1 VRRVAGEKR
10 GGSLA
15 DLRRANR
22 SKTLTVL
29 RINGALTQAEISRA
43 TGLSH
48 ASVSNI
54 VRDLAKQGLVR
65 SITAQRNGRR
75 VSEVTLNP
83 SSGLVGGIDF
93 GNRHVRAAVA
103 DYTHSVRAEAYQSL
117 AYGHEAA
124 ASVRDAAVMFQDL
137 VNGAG
142 RDVRDV
148 QVLAVG
154 LPGPM
159 DRARGCTTSAAIL
172 PGWAD
177 FDVRTAFETALGVR
191 TVVDNDANLGAL
203 AEGFWGEG
211 RGFTDFAY
219 VKVSTGIGAGL
230 VLNGHL
236 YRGVAGTAGEIGHTT
251 IEEDGPLCRCGNRG
265 CLEMFA
271 AAPAIVELVRRS
283 LGTPLTVED
292 VLRLSDDG
300 DVGCRRVITDA
311 GRHIGVAL
319 ANLCNLLSPQV
330 VIVGGEL
337 ALAGDVLITAIRES
351 MGRRAVSVP
360 AQAAEIVTS
369 VLSDRAGVLG
379 ALALALQESDGH
391 ATGGLHDTRP
401 HPQNGSDLQFP
412 LAG

>member
-1 VRRVAGEKR
+1 MREESG
-10 GGSLA
+10 GGSLT

-43 TGLSH
+43 TRLSH

-54 VRDLAKQGLVR
+54 VHDLVKQGLVTC
-65 SITAQRNGRR
+65 TAARRNGRR
-75 VSEVTLNP
+75 VSEVSLSP
-83 SSGLVGGIDF
+83 SAGLVGGIDF
-93 GNRHVRAAVA
+93 GNRHVRTAVA
-103 DYTHSVRAEAYQSL
+103 DFAHTVVAEAYHTL
-117 AYGHEAA
+117 PYGHEAA
-124 ASVRDAAVMFQDL
+124 SSVRDAAATFADL
-137 VNGAG
+137 VAGEG

-159 DRARGCTTSAAIL
+159 DRDRGSTTSAAIL

-177 FDVRTAFETALGVR
+177 FDVRSAFEDALGVR

-203 AEGFWGEG
+203 AEGFWGAG
-211 RGFTDFAY
+211 RGFSDFAY

-230 VLNGHL
+230 VLNGKL
-236 YRGVAGTAGEIGHTT
+236 YRGVCGTAGEIGHTT
-251 IEEDGPLCRCGNRG
+251 IEENGPLCRCGNRG

-271 AAPAIVELVRRS
+271 AAPAIVDLVRRS
-283 LGTPLTVED
+283 HGTPITVED
-292 VLRLSDDG
+292 VLRLSDEG

-330 VIVGGEL
+330 IVVGGEL
-337 ALAGDVLITAIRES
+337 ALAGDMFLSAIRES

-360 AQAAEIVTS
+360 AQAPEVTLS
-369 VLSDRAGVLG
+369 VLSERAGVLG
-379 ALALALQESDGH
+379 ALALALQESDGQ
-391 ATGGLHDTRP
+391 TRGAGDSTAYR
-401 HPQNGSDLQFP
+401 QSGSDLQFP